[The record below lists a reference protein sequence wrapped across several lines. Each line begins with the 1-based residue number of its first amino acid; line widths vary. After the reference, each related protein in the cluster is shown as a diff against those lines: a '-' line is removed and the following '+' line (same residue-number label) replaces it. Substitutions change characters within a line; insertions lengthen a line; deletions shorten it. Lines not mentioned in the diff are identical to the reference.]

1 MKVPKKYFRIGDLV
15 VNTYIGSVRHG
26 KLGMVW
32 KIEPVLGDI
41 FVRYENPVE
50 YHRLTGA
57 CLEIVSASR

>member
-1 MKVPKKYFRIGDLV
+1 MKDHNKNFRIGDLV
-15 VNTYIGSVRHG
+15 VNTYIGAVRRG

-41 FVRYENPVE
+41 VIRYENPVE

-57 CLEIVSASR
+57 CLEVISASR